1 MKLVKNKTLKKDPSK
16 TRQDSKDSPL
26 RYPMNV
32 HMTDTHERRIG
43 WLYYENYQ
51 ICKEYISAQLLYSIA
66 KLKYRAKEIDHINLT
81 EYKAIKDALVI
92 WQEVNFYGQ
101 EYRDMWFNS
110 FQDSYKYHYV
120 GDEEEEEEEEEE

>member
-32 HMTDTHERRIG
+32 HMTDTHERKIG

-66 KLKYRAKEIDHINLT
+66 KLKYRAKEVDHINLT
-81 EYKAIKDALVI
+81 EYKAIKEALVI
-92 WQEVNFYGQ
+92 WQEVNCYGR

-120 GDEEEEEEEEEE
+120 GDEEEEEEEE